1 MKVGYT
7 KAYRKELNSDIWK
20 MPPLYQRIFFYLR
33 QEACWQPEI
42 FPTRKGYGIALN
54 PGQLITSFSTIAE
67 GVSWYEYG
75 VKKVPN
81 KKIIKDIL
89 GWLESNSMVTVLS
102 NRHGTLIML
111 TNWDAYNCIEDEKVT
126 QNNQTMVTPKKRSAD
141 TLKEEKREEFL
152 SDSIEFRLASYLFK
166 FILRRNSNHKKPNLQ
181 NWAEHIN
188 LMIRVD
194 KRDPKDI
201 KQIIKWCQ
209 EDTPDK
215 QPEGQWKGWANNI
228 LSTKKLREKYDKLF
242 VKMQESQCKQLP
254 VITKQAL
261 QPKTYAQAKDFEQ
274 RMLAKSL
281 LKELRNE
288 KID

>member
-1 MKVGYT
+1 LPYGANSKNIVSGKKKESFQKLRHGLIFYGKPVVFGMKVLICNYGESLKSIRTWAKRWGWGRT
-7 KAYRKELNSDIWK
+7 KTHRFLKLIKNMRQIDTVSETVTT
-20 MPPLYQRIFFYLR
+20 RI
-33 QEACWQPEI
+33 
-42 FPTRKGYGIALN
+42 
-54 PGQLITSFSTIAE
+54 
-67 GVSWYEYG
+67 
-75 VKKVPN
+75 
-81 KKIIKDIL
+81 
-89 GWLESNSMVTVLS
+89 TVLNYREYDPRNS
-102 NRHGTLIML
+102 YSETQSCQDRATSVP
-111 TNWDAYNCIEDEKVT
+111 DAYTDKNDNKD
-126 QNNQTMVTPKKRSAD
+126 N
-141 TLKEEKREEFL
+141 KEQHVEGFL
-152 SDSIEFRLASYLFK
+152 LDSIEYKLANYLFK

-188 LMIRVD
+188 LMIRID
-194 KRDPKDI
+194 KRDPKKI